1 MRSSIRIPLLLLAA
15 AVLPA
20 TACNQETAT
29 PTSLTG
35 QPGTVQAVRLPGGHP
50 VFQQIADLLEER
62 WIAAFE
68 AGDYPGVAALY
79 TEDAWLMPP
88 DFPLLVGRAAVAA
101 YYEALIA
108 AFPPGTTVRFEVVEV
123 EHYGNAAS
131 AVAIYRATLA
141 GAVLDQGHLVKL
153 FRRMAGEWQ
162 IHRSMFRS
170 DGPAI

>member
-20 TACNQETAT
+20 TACNQETPT

-35 QPGTVQAVRLPGGHP
+35 QPGTVQAVRLPDSHP
-50 VFQQIADLLEER
+50 VFQQIAELLEER
-62 WIAAFE
+62 WVAAFE

-101 YYEALIA
+101 YYEALPA
-108 AFPPGTTVRFEVVEV
+108 AFPPGTSVRFGVVEV

-131 AVAIYRATLA
+131 AVATYRATYA
-141 GAVLDQGHLVKL
+141 GTLLDQGHLVKM
-153 FRRMAGEWQ
+153 FRRFAGEWQ

-170 DGPAI
+170 DGPVL